1 MTPAPQHNDR
11 TEKREAILAA
21 ALELFSERGFHGTAM
36 PELAEKAGVGA
47 GTIYRYFE
55 GKEALVNVL
64 YQENK
69 RLLLHALVDDFPF
82 AAPAREQFHA
92 LWMRLFRFAMERP
105 KALKFLELQH
115 HAEYLDEESR
125 LLEARSLD
133 PALGFLELT
142 RKSQITKDVPA
153 PILISIVWGAF
164 VRLVRASWE
173 GTLELSPEAIE
184 QAEACCWEAI
194 RR

>member
-1 MTPAPQHNDR
+1 MTPAPQHSDR
-11 TEKREAILAA
+11 SEKRDAILEA
-21 ALELFSERGFHGTAM
+21 ALELFAERGFHGTAM

-69 RLLLHALVDDFPF
+69 RHLLHALVDGFPF
-82 AAPAREQFHA
+82 TAPAREQFHA
-92 LWMRLFRFAMERP
+92 LWERLFRFAIERP

-115 HAEYLDEESR
+115 HAEYLDAESR
-125 LLEARSLD
+125 VLEARSLD

-142 RKSQITKDVPA
+142 QKSQITKDVPA

-173 GTLELSPEAIE
+173 GKLELTQSTID
-184 QAEACCWEAI
+184 QSEACCWEAI

>member
-1 MTPAPQHNDR
+1 MGS
-11 TEKREAILAA
+11 IL
-21 ALELFSERGFHGTAM
+21 
-36 PELAEKAGVGA
+36 
-47 GTIYRYFE
+47 
-55 GKEALVNVL
+55 KESV
-64 YQENK
+64 
-69 RLLLHALVDDFPF
+69 
-82 AAPAREQFHA
+82 
-92 LWMRLFRFAMERP
+92 
-105 KALKFLELQH
+105 KFLELQH
-115 HAEYLDEESR
+115 HAEYLDAESR

-142 RKSQITKDVPA
+142 RKSQITKEVPA

-173 GTLELSPEAIE
+173 GTLELTPQVIE